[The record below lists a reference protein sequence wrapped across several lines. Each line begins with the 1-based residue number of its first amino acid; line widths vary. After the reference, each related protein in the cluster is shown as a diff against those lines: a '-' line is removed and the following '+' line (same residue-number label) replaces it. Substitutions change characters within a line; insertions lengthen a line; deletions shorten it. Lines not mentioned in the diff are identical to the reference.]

1 VKKKILISIWS
12 DPSNYINL
20 LFLINFLISKK
31 IEIVLIC
38 KEIEKKKD
46 FFYFVKKTRLLKI
59 IEIKKNNK
67 IGLVN
72 FFFNILLS
80 YVRFNPVKILAINF
94 IALFFCSLIVKKKV
108 KFIYYNFDFDLSKN
122 LNFNNFLEKFS
133 LNKVD
138 YIFLPSK
145 SRLFLYK
152 KKFKRSNHILS
163 INNCF
168 SKYFKTEKKNL
179 LKKYRFL
186 NQRKYFVRLGS
197 FYKYHYLEEL
207 ALSTKYW
214 DKNFLLVMAGKSYEG
229 YFKKLKHFVKINN
242 LNRVILYENV
252 SYKQWFNLLDNAYG
266 GFALYE
272 PINVSHRLMGG
283 TSQKLNNYIYSGIP
297 SIISNTKDTLI
308 FNNKFDTSL
317 LVKNSPKGIAQKVNL
332 LINNKSLYK
341 SKVKKNILAFKN
353 EFNFEKQFYNLKK
366 YFID

>member
-1 VKKKILISIWS
+1 MNNSYNLKSFGNNIKIN
-12 DPSNYINL
+12 SNIE
-20 LFLINFLISKK
+20 FLKRNRNNYLQN
-31 IEIVLIC
+31 
-38 KEIEKKKD
+38 
-46 FFYFVKKTRLLKI
+46 LKI
-59 IEIKKNNK
+59 TNSITRGK
-67 IGLVN
+67 GS
-72 FFFNILLS
+72 S
-80 YVRFNPVKILAINF
+80 YGD
-94 IALFFCSLIVKKKV
+94 S
-108 KFIYYNFDFDLSKN
+108 
-122 LNFNNFLEKFS
+122 
-133 LNKVD
+133 
-138 YIFLPSK
+138 
-145 SRLFLYK
+145 
-152 KKFKRSNHILS
+152 S
-163 INNCF
+163 INK
-168 SKYFKTEKKNL
+168 SKT
-179 LKKYRFL
+179 FL
-186 NQRKYFVRLGS
+186 S
-197 FYKYHYLEEL
+197 E
-207 ALSTKYW
+207 
-214 DKNFLLVMAGKSYEG
+214 
-229 YFKKLKHFVKINN
+229 N

>member
-1 VKKKILISIWS
+1 MKKKILITIWS

-46 FFYFVKKTRLLKI
+46 FNYFVKKSELLKVV
-59 IEIKKNNK
+59 EIRKNNK
-67 IGLVN
+67 IGLIK
-72 FFFNILLS
+72 FFLKIFL
-80 YVRFNPVKILAINF
+80 FFKKFKPDKILSINF
-94 IALFFCSLIVKKKV
+94 IALFFCSLIVKKKD

-122 LNFNNFLEKFS
+122 LNFNNFLEKLS
-133 LNKVD
+133 LKKVD

-145 SRLFLYK
+145 SRSFLYK
-152 KKFKRSNHILS
+152 KKFKRFDNVFS
-163 INNCF
+163 INNSF
-168 SKYFKTEKKNL
+168 SKHFKIKKKKL
-179 LKKYRFL
+179 DKKFSFLKQY
-186 NQRKYFVRLGS
+186 KYFVRLGS

-229 YFKKLKHFVKINN
+229 YFKKLKHFIKSNN
-242 LNRVILYENV
+242 LCRVILYEDV
-252 SYKQWFNLLDNAYG
+252 SYKQWFNLLNNAYG

-272 PINVSHRLMGG
+272 AINVSHRLMGG

-297 SIISNTKDTLI
+297 SILSYTKDTLL
-308 FNNKFDTSL
+308 FNNKFNTSL
-317 LVKNSPKGIAQKVNL
+317 LVKNSPKSIAQKVNL
-332 LINNKSLYK
+332 LINDKKLYK
-341 SKVKKNILAFKN
+341 SKVKKNIIAFKK
-353 EFNFEKQFYNLKK
+353 EFNFEKQFNNFKK